1 MRVCLPQSF
10 YRGLCVGLIVLA
22 IIHGLG
28 TWAAHAAVTRPFHT
42 RNQSPLVQIFGLP
55 VTEAAAIVPAH
66 ALDIGVLND
75 FANNGTFDKTAR
87 EEMLLDGETQREEIL
102 LDGET
107 HRITLLLRY
116 GLPGDIELG
125 LDLPYVRHSGG
136 IFDTFIDAWH
146 ETFGLEEGI
155 RNSVKRDQLRYRYVR
170 DGRIELLLEDD
181 TAGLGDVVVSFALP
195 VYRQPP
201 AAARMLTVRTNL
213 KLPTGDSSE
222 LLGSGGTDIAV
233 RLVGSDAVS
242 LANYRLALSG
252 SAGVLFMS
260 DGDVIEDHQN
270 HVVGF
275 GSVGMSWQPLTWFA
289 PKLQL
294 EWHSPFYH
302 NSDMPQLVQ
311 WSAQLTIGG
320 SFVLPYQFV
329 LDLGV
334 VEDVVVKT
342 SPDVV
347 FHFGLRKRL

>member
-55 VTEAAAIVPAH
+55 VTEAAATVPPH
-66 ALDIGVLND
+66 ALDIRVLND
-75 FANNGTFDKTAR
+75 FANNSTFDRTTR
-87 EEMLLDGETQREEIL
+87 EEML

-116 GLPGDIELG
+116 GLPGDLELG
-125 LDLPYVRHSGG
+125 LDIPYVRHSGG
-136 IFDTFIDAWH
+136 IFDGLIDTWH
-146 ETFGLEEGI
+146 ETFGLAEGI
-155 RNSVKRDQLRYRYVR
+155 RNSVERDQLRYRYGR
-170 DGRIELLLEDD
+170 DGRIELLLDD
-181 TAGLGDVVVSFALP
+181 AVSGLGDEVVSFAVP

-201 AAARMLTVRTNL
+201 AAARMLTIRTNL
-213 KLPTGDSSE
+213 KLPTGDSDD
-222 LLGSGGTDIAV
+222 LLGSGSTDLAV
-233 RLVGSDAVS
+233 QLVGSDAAS
-242 LANYRLALSG
+242 LARYRVALSV
-252 SAGVLFMS
+252 SAGVLFLG
-260 DGDVIEDHQN
+260 DGDVLEDQQN

-275 GSVGMSWQPLTWFA
+275 GSVGASWQPLTWFA
-289 PKLQL
+289 PKVQL

-302 NSDMPQLVQ
+302 NSNMPQLAE

-320 SFVLPYQFV
+320 SFALPYQFI
-329 LDLGV
+329 LDIGV